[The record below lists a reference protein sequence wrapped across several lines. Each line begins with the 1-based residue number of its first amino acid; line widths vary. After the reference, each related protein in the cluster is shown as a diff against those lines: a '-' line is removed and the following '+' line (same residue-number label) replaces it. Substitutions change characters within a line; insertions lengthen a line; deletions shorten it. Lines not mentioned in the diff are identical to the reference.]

1 MKNQITYNEDEIRE
15 AEEFLLGGLLVQP
28 NLVDE
33 AISIVGTDTGAFRA
47 KEMQSIYAS
56 ILSCYEKGE
65 DINPLTVWIGIEQL
79 ELTETVMGGASFIRD
94 LYARIVET
102 ESTLSYAK
110 VVKASHDEHKQKA
123 AALRIAASPAVDK
136 AILDEASRIE
146 ADRTS
151 ESVPDTEATVEFPES
166 LLVGIFGDYVDAYKG
181 ATEVSPSL
189 LFGTLKTIIG
199 STLGRRVSLDGT
211 TPLYPNFY
219 STVVGHTGLAR
230 KSTALSLAE
239 NIIEQADPTV
249 FILRSLSTPEGLM
262 QVFVPP
268 DGYELGSA
276 LPVGEVDET
285 KTSVMDDN
293 IGDMLVAAEKGV
305 EGFRILLS
313 IDEFSHLLKKAGKTH
328 GDGLIQMLATA
339 YNYPVKM
346 HLPTRVSPLSADRP
360 CLTAIG
366 ATTLQ
371 WLESSL
377 KLEDIQGGFANRI
390 TYYLSEPTEYI
401 ALDRPGDQT
410 LLDKVVYAVKD
421 LRYRYPRNVRF
432 RFDDVARSEFQT
444 WYESHRKAL
453 EQEANPMVVLAS
465 VRADVHAKKAAL
477 LFSALR
483 DPDDHFVHKP
493 ALDWAIT
500 LTDYLQKVVT
510 HIYSN
515 FNFSE
520 TRRLE
525 SRIIELVT
533 KTPNMTARELTQR
546 ISWASAKDVNAAC
559 RELVENGTLREE
571 PTKWTTRFYVARA

>member
-1 MKNQITYNEDEIRE
+1 MYSEDEVRE
-15 AEEFLLGGLLVQP
+15 AEGFVLGGLMVKPDLVEGIIQLLGTQP
-28 NLVDE
+28 SVFSVGE
-33 AISIVGTDTGAFRA
+33 TQAIYSAVV
-47 KEMQSIYAS
+47 S
-56 ILSCYEKGE
+56 LYEKNE
-65 DINPLTVWIGIEQL
+65 HINPLTIWIEMEDLG
-79 ELTETVMGGASFIRD
+79 LTDKIMGGAKYLRD
-94 LYARIVET
+94 LYAQIVET
-102 ESTLSYAK
+102 ESTMSYAR
-110 VVKASHDEHKQKA
+110 VVKGADAERQAQHRA
-123 AALRIAASPAVDK
+123 TRIAAAPSVDE
-136 AILDEASRIE
+136 AILEEASRIE
-146 ADRTS
+146 ADR
-151 ESVPDTEATVEFPES
+151 VVDTEPEPENQVPFPES
-166 LLVGIFGDYVDAYKG
+166 LLVGVFGDYVDAYRG
-181 ATEVSPSL
+181 CTEVSPSL

-219 STVVGHTGLAR
+219 SVVVGHTGLAR

-239 NIIEQADPTV
+239 NIIAQADPTV
-249 FILRSLSTPEGLM
+249 FILHSLSTPEGLM

-276 LPVGEVDET
+276 LPSGEIDET
-285 KTSVMDDN
+285 KTSVMDDS

-346 HLPTRVSPLSADRP
+346 HLPTRVSPLTADRP

-377 KLEDIQGGFANRI
+377 KLEDIQGGFANRV
-390 TYYLSEPTEYI
+390 TYYISESTEYI
-401 ALDRPGDQT
+401 ALDCPGDQT
-410 LLDKVVYAVKD
+410 LLDNVVYVVKE
-421 LRYRYPRNVRF
+421 LRYRYPKNVRF
-432 RFDDVARSEFQT
+432 RFDDVARSEFQS

-453 EQEANPMVVLAS
+453 EQEANPLVVLAS
-465 VRADVHAKKAAL
+465 ARVDVHVKKAAL
-477 LFSALR
+477 LYSALS

-493 ALDWAIT
+493 ALDWAIA
-500 LTDYLQKVVT
+500 LADYLQKVVT

-525 SRIIELVT
+525 SRIIELLT
-533 KTPNMTARELTQR
+533 KRPKLTAREITQR

-559 RELVENGTLREE
+559 RELVDNSTLREE
-571 PTKWTTRFYVARA
+571 PTKWTVRFYVARG